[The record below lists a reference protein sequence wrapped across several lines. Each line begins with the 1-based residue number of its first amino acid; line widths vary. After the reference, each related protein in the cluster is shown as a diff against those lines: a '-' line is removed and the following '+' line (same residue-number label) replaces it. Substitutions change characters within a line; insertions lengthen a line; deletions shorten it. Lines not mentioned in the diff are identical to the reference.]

1 MNKNHNQY
9 LNTSMIIKNSY
20 TVSFQHPNN
29 GKYQRL
35 VLTEHFQYNACNTKA
50 FKLVIYKK
58 WTFYSPKISC
68 CADRSLQSTARN
80 TALEAMAVL

>member
-1 MNKNHNQY
+1 MNKNYNKHIQ
-9 LNTSMIIKNSY
+9 IPCKNIY

-68 CADRSLQSTARN
+68 CGNRSLQSTARN